1 MKFEIVDVRSLM
13 SNYPYEFHLDSKRN
27 VKGITIHQSR
37 TVDYEG
43 IPFGTAQ
50 SIFDTQIKAYGWEN
64 GGYHYFIS
72 PNGKI
77 EYALDEMIP
86 GNHAE
91 FIELKG
97 NLNSNLILE
106 LNQKFILICLIG
118 WFEANRKIQKSNN
131 RIQHIPDVYTNPTK
145 KQIDS
150 LINLIQY
157 LRAKHNI
164 SNKEIFSHS
173 ELDPNYKKCPG
184 SNFDIN
190 QIRLKIQSIDLD
202 DENANSLTNISPQVI
217 FQKPAKDIVARFN
230 NLPESTQDRMKLLS
244 YKVSRVLVGLAMSL
258 AFIYLIR
265 SFLGPISPIIKF
277 LLFLPFIPWGIILCL
292 RWRYPAKS
300 SIMLH
305 DIRMLGKKDPAM
317 VVQMDWVNFD
327 DISPYVVSAVC
338 LYDDPDF
345 INHAGLDW
353 GALVKAF
360 YNNLAGE
367 HIGGGS
373 TITQQLMKNL
383 FLSRSRSML
392 RKIVEIYLALLAEI
406 FLSKRRILELY
417 LNFAQFGPGIYG
429 IQSAARNFYGKSAG
443 ELSKTEASLLAV
455 SLPNPIIYD
464 VEQPSIYLQQKQ
476 HDLLQRMEIH
486 HDSLYGYFYGD

>member
-1 MKFEIVDVRSLM
+1 LKFEIVDVRPLM
-13 SNYPYEFHLDSKRN
+13 LNYPYEFHLDSKRN

-50 SIFDTQIKAYGWEN
+50 SIFDTQIKAFGWES
-64 GGYHYFIS
+64 GGYHYIIS

-97 NLNSNLILE
+97 NLNSDVILE

-118 WFEANRKIQKSNN
+118 WFETNRKIKKSNN
-131 RIQHIPDVYTNPTK
+131 RIQHIPDVYTHPTK
-145 KQIDS
+145 NQIDS

-157 LRAKHNI
+157 LRAKHDF
-164 SNKEIFSHS
+164 SNKDIFSHL

-184 SNFDIN
+184 PNFDIH
-190 QIRLKIQSIDLD
+190 QIRLKIQRIDLD
-202 DENANSLTNISPQVI
+202 DENAKSLRNISPQVTLH
-217 FQKPAKDIVARFN
+217 KSTKDIVARFN
-230 NLPESTQDRMKLLS
+230 RLPKSTQNRMKFWS
-244 YKVSRVLVGLAMSL
+244 YKIFRILVGLAMSL
-258 AFIYLIR
+258 ALICVFV

-277 LLFLPFIPWGIILCL
+277 LLLLPFIPWGIILCL
-292 RWRYPAKS
+292 RWRTPAKS

-305 DIRMLGKKDPAM
+305 DIRMLRKKDQAM
-317 VVQMDWVNFD
+317 VVQMDWVDFD

-338 LYDDPDF
+338 LLDDPDF

-360 YNNLAGE
+360 INNLKGE

-383 FLSRSRSML
+383 YLSRSRSML
-392 RKIVEIYLALLAEI
+392 RKIIEIYLALLAEI
-406 FLSKRRILELY
+406 FLSKRRIMELY
-417 LNFAQFGPGIYG
+417 LNFAQFGPGLYG

-464 VEQPSIYLQQKQ
+464 VEQPSKYLQQKQ

-486 HDSLYGYFYGD
+486 HESLYGYFYDD